1 METVF
6 YSKAREKLAELM
18 DKVSTDHTPV
28 TIVRRNKGNV
38 VLISEED
45 LRSYE
50 ETAYLLGSI
59 TNASRLNE
67 SIQELSEGNGH
78 KKQLIED

>member
-1 METVF
+1 METIF

-18 DKVSTDHTPV
+18 DKVSTDHVPI

-50 ETAYLLGSI
+50 ETAYLLKSI
-59 TNASRLNE
+59 TNASRLHE
-67 SIQELSEGNGH
+67 SAQELSEGKGY